1 MKFQKVIFLTK
12 FAPFSRPQETDTL
25 ECSGWWRGQERW
37 WHSEPEVFRES
48 LTEGD
53 TELVDREPVFDLD
66 DKDGGRDDNGNDNL
80 VSLDSDGDGDKDGG
94 WEKDVGGD
102 EEDQEQD
109 KVAGNLNL
117 IFEISQYDLH
127 QE

>member
-1 MKFQKVIFLTK
+1 MRRLYLFRFVFSFFFV
-12 FAPFSRPQETDTL
+12 FATL
-25 ECSGWWRGQERW
+25 EYSGWWRGQERW
-37 WHSEPEVFRES
+37 WHSAPEFFRES
-48 LTEGD
+48 LTGGD
-53 TELVDREPVFDLD
+53 TESVDREPVFDLD
-66 DKDGGRDDNGNDNL
+66 DKDVGYNYIDNDNL
-80 VSLDSDGDGDKDGG
+80 VSLDGDGDGDEDGG